1 MNHLQVIIDADACPQ
16 ACLRIVKRLEKEFAY
31 ETVTVASFNHRI
43 SNPRHLVVG
52 NEPQA
57 TDMAVINL
65 TRPGDIVVTQD
76 WGLAALV
83 LAKQGRAIAPDGRI
97 YESAQMGQM
106 LEIRS
111 QLAKIRRSGGRIKGP
126 PKRTGSDDARF
137 EAGLIRLLQSRV

>member
-1 MNHLQVIIDADACPQ
+1 MNGLQVIIDADACPQ
-16 ACLRIVKRLEKEFAY
+16 ACLRIVQRLEKEFAY
-31 ETVTVASFNHRI
+31 ETITVASFNHQI

-57 TDMAVINL
+57 ADMAVINL

-97 YESAQMGQM
+97 YDSAQMGQM
-106 LEIRS
+106 LEFRS
-111 QLAKIRRSGGRIKGP
+111 ELARFRRGGGRTKGP
-126 PKRTGSDDARF
+126 SKRTGSDDLRF
-137 EAGLIRLLQSRV
+137 EEGLIGLLRS